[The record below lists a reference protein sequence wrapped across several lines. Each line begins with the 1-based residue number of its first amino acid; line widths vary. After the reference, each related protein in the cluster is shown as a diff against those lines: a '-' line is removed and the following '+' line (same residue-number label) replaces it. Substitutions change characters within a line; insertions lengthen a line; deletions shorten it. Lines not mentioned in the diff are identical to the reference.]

1 MEKGIPIPQTLK
13 KFFWDS
19 DFSRLNIPE
28 HRNYILGKLM
38 LYGNVE
44 SMIWIIRN
52 FDRDIIGTYLSTKG
66 KSVLDKKSY
75 VLWSTISTM
84 DELWQ

>member
-1 MEKGIPIPQTLK
+1 MEKDIPIPQTLK

-19 DFSRLNIPE
+19 DFSRLNISE

-38 LYGNVE
+38 LYGNLE
-44 SMIWIIRN
+44 AMLWIIKN

-66 KSVLDKKSY
+66 KVVLDKKSY
-75 VLWSTISTM
+75 VFWNTITTM